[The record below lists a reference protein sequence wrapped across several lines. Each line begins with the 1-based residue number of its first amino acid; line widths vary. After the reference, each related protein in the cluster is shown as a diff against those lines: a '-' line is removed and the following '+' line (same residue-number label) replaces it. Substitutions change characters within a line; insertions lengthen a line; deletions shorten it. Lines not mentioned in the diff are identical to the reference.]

1 MQIVEDGQVNEDLVT
16 KVEAEVRLG
25 AEVEEIELKVHSED
39 GVCVL
44 KPSDEVLSVGWDVE
58 LEDEGWSGLEVG
70 QLKISSGNC
79 D

>member
-1 MQIVEDGQVNEDLVT
+1 MV
-16 KVEAEVRLG
+16 
-25 AEVEEIELKVHSED
+25 
-39 GVCVL
+39 
-44 KPSDEVLSVGWDVE
+44 KPSGEVLAVGWDVE